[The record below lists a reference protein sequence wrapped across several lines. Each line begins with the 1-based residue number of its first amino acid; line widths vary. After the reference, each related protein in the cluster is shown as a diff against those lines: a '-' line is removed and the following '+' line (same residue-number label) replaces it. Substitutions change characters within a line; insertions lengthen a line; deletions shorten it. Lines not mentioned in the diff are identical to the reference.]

1 MKILKNCGKIKC
13 DHGNNVTYYIC
24 LLIIF
29 NFQNIISIISNK
41 MDNSWMKQIKF
52 TPFTEEEDRVCVEN
66 MVANSLAQREKQKQ
80 KAGGN
85 EIQKVEIS

>member
-1 MKILKNCGKIKC
+1 
-13 DHGNNVTYYIC
+13 
-24 LLIIF
+24 
-29 NFQNIISIISNK
+29 

>member
-1 MKILKNCGKIKC
+1 MEPVPVLYNELNCVVEPYK
-13 DHGNNVTYYIC
+13 
-24 LLIIF
+24 
-29 NFQNIISIISNK
+29 NIISIISNK

-66 MVANSLAQREKQKQ
+66 MVANSLAQREKRKQ